1 MSNGFFL
8 SPEYDIASFQ
18 NGKLLLKNI
27 SNASKTLPATD
38 NSAVHNKSDKAFVST
53 VKDFITTRNLGS
65 NTDDDELTNKY
76 YVKYFQITNP
86 SDAKCAKHGVEERHG
101 IARIKNNTYKKICF
115 ICKNES
121 IYKFI
126 V

>member
-38 NSAVHNKSDKAFVST
+38 NSKVYNKSDKAFVST

-76 YVKYFQITNP
+76 YVKYFQITN
-86 SDAKCAKHGVEERHG
+86 SSGGKRTRRKMRKT
-101 IARIKNNTYKKICF
+101 RRRRKTRYSKNKK
-115 ICKNES
+115 
-121 IYKFI
+121 
-126 V
+126 

>member
-1 MSNGFFL
+1 MYYIFKIPIL
-8 SPEYDIASFQ
+8 PVAS
-18 NGKLLLKNI
+18 
-27 SNASKTLPATD
+27 AP
-38 NSAVHNKSDKAFVST
+38 
-53 VKDFITTRNLGS
+53 
-65 NTDDDELTNKY
+65 
-76 YVKYFQITNP
+76 
-86 SDAKCAKHGVEERHG
+86 DAKCAKPDVEERHG